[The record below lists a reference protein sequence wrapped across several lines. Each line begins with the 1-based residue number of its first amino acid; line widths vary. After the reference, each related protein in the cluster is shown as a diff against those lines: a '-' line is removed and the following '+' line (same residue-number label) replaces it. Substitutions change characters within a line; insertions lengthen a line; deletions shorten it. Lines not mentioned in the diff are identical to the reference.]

1 MIDLYTAA
9 TGNGRRPALMLEECG
24 LPYTVHKI
32 DLAKGEQRQP
42 SFLALNPVGSIP
54 VIVDRESPGG
64 QTLVLAQSAAIL
76 LYLAEKTG
84 RFLPKESGR
93 RALVYQWL
101 MHIMADQQSTSAT
114 LFQVAS
120 LPDKPTSAITYFENR
135 LSDYFRLVDR
145 QLAGAEYLAGELSIA
160 DFALYPLIDRR
171 REIVEKAG
179 DLAHLRRW
187 MAALAARP
195 AIARAMQVPG

>member
-1 MIDLYTAA
+1 MIDLYTAG

-24 LPYTVHKI
+24 LPYKAHKI

-42 SFLALNPVGSIP
+42 SFLALNPAGSIP
-54 VIVDRESPGG
+54 VIVDHEGPGG
-64 QTLVLAQSAAIL
+64 QKLVLAQSAAIL

-84 RFLPKESGR
+84 RFMPKDASQ

-101 MHIMADQQSTSAT
+101 LHILSDQQATSAV

-120 LPDKPTSAITYFENR
+120 LPDKLASATTYFENR
-135 LSDYFRLVDR
+135 LIDYFRLVDR
-145 QLAGAEYLAGELSIA
+145 QLGEVEYLAGELSIA
-160 DFALYPLIDRR
+160 DFALYPLVDRR

-179 DLAHLRRW
+179 TLENLKRW
-187 MAALAARP
+187 TAMLAARP

>member
-1 MIDLYTAA
+1 MIDLYTTA

-54 VIVDRESPGG
+54 VIVDREGPGG
-64 QTLVLAQSAAIL
+64 EKLVLAQSAAIL

-84 RFLPKESGR
+84 RFMPKDPGR

-101 MHIMADQQSTSAT
+101 MHIMSDQQSTSAT

-120 LPDKPTSAITYFENR
+120 LPDKPTSAIASFEKR
-135 LSDYFRLVDR
+135 LSDYFRLVDTR
-145 QLAGAEYLAGELSIA
+145 LAEAEYLAGELSIA

-179 DLAHLRRW
+179 SLPHLRRW

>member
-1 MIDLYTAA
+1 
-9 TGNGRRPALMLEECG
+9 MLEECG
-24 LPYTVHKI
+24 LPYKVHKI

-54 VIVDRESPGG
+54 VIVDHDGPGG
-64 QTLVLAQSAAIL
+64 RKLILAQSAAIL

-84 RFLPKESGR
+84 RFMPKDAGR
-93 RALVYQWL
+93 RALTYQWL
-101 MHIMADQQSTSAT
+101 MHIMSDQQSTSAA

-120 LPDKPTSAITYFENR
+120 LQDKPASASVYFKNR
-135 LSDYFRLVDR
+135 LIDYFRLVDR
-145 QLAGAEYLAGELSIA
+145 RLADVEYLAGELSIA

-171 REIVEKAG
+171 REIVDKAG
-179 DLAHLRRW
+179 SLENLKRW
-187 MAALAARP
+187 MATLAARP